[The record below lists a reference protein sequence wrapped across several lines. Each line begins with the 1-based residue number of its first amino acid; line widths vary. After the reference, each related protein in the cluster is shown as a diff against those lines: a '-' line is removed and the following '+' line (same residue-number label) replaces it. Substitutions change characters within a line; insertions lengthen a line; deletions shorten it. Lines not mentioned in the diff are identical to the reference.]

1 MIEISAQVDLS
12 HPSDRVW
19 QALTNPQLLS
29 RWFTET
35 EKVTQA
41 PQRLLLHTAGLP
53 GFHAAVDAEV
63 TDQRAPELL
72 VLQCQ
77 EGDRRTRLTCTIT
90 RTADGCRLSV
100 EETMEHGT
108 WPAEDRDHRE
118 RYYQQTLTGR
128 LPAILD
134 WLAFQ
139 QVDLR
144 RGEDP
149 PTAELPAIALSG
161 GAPAPTGRRR
171 RLAIVAAVTAAT
183 LATGA
188 ALWALLPND
197 ADQTAAPAPLPPPPT
212 AGATGD
218 NAAPRTTRS
227 SRPSSAA
234 ARSTPRPSRTPTAT
248 PSRTPTSAAPSA
260 ATMTARYETTATRIL
275 GYTGRVVLDNPDGP
289 AAKSWTLVVT
299 LAEGAT
305 VTNAQGGNWQQ
316 DGQDVT
322 FTGAPVPAGQSQTIT
337 FDVRNPD
344 PRTKA
349 PEGCTIDGTPCTGL

>member
-19 QALTNPQLLS
+19 QALTNPELLS

-35 EKVTQA
+35 ETVTQA

-77 EGDRRTRLTCTIT
+77 EGDRRTQLTCTIT
-90 RTADGCRLSV
+90 RTAEGCRLSV
-100 EETMEHGT
+100 QETMEHGS

-149 PTAELPAIALSG
+149 PTAELPAIALTG
-161 GAPAPTGRRR
+161 RVPAPADRRR

-188 ALWALLPND
+188 ALWALLPGD
-197 ADQTAAPAPLPPPPT
+197 ADHTAAPAPLPPPPT
-212 AGATGD
+212 AGATND
-218 NAAPRTTRS
+218 SAAPRTTRS

-260 ATMTARYETTATRIL
+260 ATMTARYETTATRL
-275 GYTGRVVLDNPDGP
+275 FGYTGQVVLDNPDGP

-299 LAEGAT
+299 LAEDGT
-305 VTNAQGGNWQQ
+305 ITNAQGANWQQ
-316 DGQDVT
+316 DGQAVT

>member
-19 QALTNPQLLS
+19 QALTNPQLLT

-35 EKVTQA
+35 ETVTPA
-41 PQRLLLHTAGLP
+41 PHRLLLHTAGLP

-63 TDQRAPELL
+63 TDQREPELL

-77 EGDRRTRLTCTIT
+77 EGDRRTQLTCTIT
-90 RTADGCRLSV
+90 RTADGCRLSIQ
-100 EETMEHGT
+100 ETMEHGT

-161 GAPAPTGRRR
+161 RVPAPADRRR

-183 LATGA
+183 LATGT
-188 ALWALLPND
+188 ALWALLPGD
-197 ADQTAAPAPLPPPPT
+197 ADQNAAPAPLPPPPT
-212 AGATGD
+212 AGATND
-218 NAAPRTTRS
+218 SAAPRTTRS

-260 ATMTARYETTATRIL
+260 ATMTARYETTATRL
-275 GYTGRVVLDNPDGP
+275 FGYTGQVVLDNPDGP

-299 LAEGAT
+299 LAEGGT
-305 VTNAQGGNWQQ
+305 ITNAQGANWQQ
-316 DGQDVT
+316 DGRAVT

-344 PRTKA
+344 PRTRA